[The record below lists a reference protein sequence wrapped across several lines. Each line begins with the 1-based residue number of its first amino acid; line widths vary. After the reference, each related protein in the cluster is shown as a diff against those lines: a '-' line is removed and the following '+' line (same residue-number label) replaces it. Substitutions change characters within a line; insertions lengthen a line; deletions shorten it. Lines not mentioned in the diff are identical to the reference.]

1 MQLIEEIEKIN
12 YPFAN
17 AVITIGNFDGVHIG
31 HQSLFR
37 KVREK
42 AAAIEGT
49 SVAMTFDPHPA
60 RFLKSNGHPPLI
72 TVKEQKIELIAA
84 AGMDVLICVPFNQQ
98 FASMPPEVFV
108 LDLLMARIG
117 MAAMIVGRD
126 YSFGRNRTGNLAVLQ
141 SLALANG
148 FEVMVADWVSNHNTA
163 HGRISSTR
171 IRELV
176 MEGAVDAARELL
188 GRFYQ
193 IRGQVTFGRN
203 RGGRLLG
210 FPTANIR
217 LYDELCPQTGV
228 YAITV
233 GYAQRQYLGVAN
245 IGYSPTF
252 DDHAFTIEVHILD
265 FNTDIYGQTIRV
277 NFVKRIRGE
286 RKFPSIEALS
296 AQIHADIQVARQILA
311 ETTSTDPKS

>member
-1 MQLIEEIEKIN
+1 MMQLIEDLDVVKR
-12 YPFAN
+12 PFPQ

-31 HQSLFR
+31 HQSLF
-37 KVREK
+37 KMVRDK
-42 AAAIEGT
+42 AAALKGT
-49 SVAMTFDPHPA
+49 AVAMTFDPHPA
-60 RFLKSNGHPPLI
+60 RFLNTNGHPPLI

-84 AGMDVLICVPFNQQ
+84 TGMDVLICVPFTRQ
-98 FASMPPEVFV
+98 FANLAPEVFV
-108 LDLLMARIG
+108 LDLLMTRLG
-117 MAAMIVGRD
+117 MSAMVVGRD

-141 SLALANG
+141 SLALAHG
-148 FEVMVADWVSNHNTA
+148 FEVLVADWVPAHTA
-163 HGRISSTR
+163 NHGRISSTR

-176 MEGAVDAARELL
+176 MAGAVDEARHLL
-188 GRFYQ
+188 GRDYQ

-217 LYDELCPQTGV
+217 LYDELCPQMGV

-233 GYAQRQYLGVAN
+233 EYGNQHYQGVAN

-265 FNTDIYGQTIRV
+265 FSRDIYGQTLRV
-277 NFVKRIRGE
+277 NFIQRIRGE
-286 RKFPSIEALS
+286 RRFPSVKELAE
-296 AQIHADIQVARQILA
+296 QIQKDIVQARAILA
-311 ETTSTDPKS
+311 RV